1 MLRSPVLYHGGKARL
16 APVIAAALPDHTRY
30 VEPFAG
36 SLSVLLAKLPS
47 RVEIANDLDGNLS
60 AFWRVLRDRPTELAR
75 ACLLTPHSR
84 EERALA
90 HDLDVADDLER
101 ARRVFVAL
109 TQGRTSTLKRTGW
122 RHAVS
127 EQEAAMAP
135 RLRRYAGRI
144 EAAAVR
150 LANVSL
156 ECRDAREVIR
166 DYDSGG
172 TVMYVDPPYLAVTRT
187 SNNYGT
193 EMHGEDQHREL
204 AETLHGTRATVLLS
218 GYRSTVY
225 DDLYRDWFR
234 YELPAAT
241 TQGGTAGHRTEVI
254 WTNRENPSL
263 KALTDAEC
271 DGFPPLCARCERV
284 VPRPKRG
291 PRGRWCSAAC
301 RTAAWR
307 DRKTADTPA

>member
-1 MLRSPVLYHGGKARL
+1 MLRSPILYHGGKARL
-16 APVIAAALPDHTRY
+16 SPVIAAALPDHTRY

-36 SLSVLLAKLPS
+36 SLSVLLSKPVS

-75 ACLLTPHSR
+75 VCLLTPHSR

-90 HDLDVADDLER
+90 HDLDTADELEK

-122 RHAVS
+122 RHATA
-127 EQEAAMAP
+127 EGEAAMAP

-144 EAAAVR
+144 EAAAAR
-150 LANVSL
+150 LGNVTL
-156 ECRDAREVIR
+156 ECRDAREVVAE
-166 DYDSGG
+166 YDSSG
-172 TVMYVDPPYLAVTRT
+172 TVMYVDPPYLGESRT
-187 SNNYGT
+187 SNNYST
-193 EMHGEDQHREL
+193 EMHGEDQHRAL
-204 AETLHGTRATVLLS
+204 AETLHSCRATVLLS
-218 GYRSTVY
+218 GYRSAVY

-234 YELPAAT
+234 YELSAST

-254 WTNRENPSL
+254 WSNRENPSL
-263 KALTDAEC
+263 NALTSTEC
-271 DGFPPLCARCERV
+271 DGFPSLCARCERV

-291 PRGRWCSAAC
+291 PRGRWCSPAC

-307 DRKTADTPA
+307 ERKAENITT